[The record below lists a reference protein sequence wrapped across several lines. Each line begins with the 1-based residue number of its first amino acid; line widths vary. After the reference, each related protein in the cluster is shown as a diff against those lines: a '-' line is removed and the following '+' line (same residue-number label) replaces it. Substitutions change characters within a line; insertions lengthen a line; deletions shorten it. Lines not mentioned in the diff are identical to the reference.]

1 MPVSIFN
8 GRSSVSSG
16 NFSVGP
22 RIVSGPTAILIG
34 YIQASTPPSFIG
46 DCTATFT
53 NVLCTVPLY
62 VSSDGALGNTN
73 VYSLGQLP
81 HHSSYPTA
89 GSPFYT
95 NTGLTTTLANAGGRV
110 YGFNANSNGV
120 PNRQIRISTG
130 TPNDYDGWEKCQLSA
145 YGYYVISSTKVNV
158 GSTNQAFAP
167 TDDSTTPYVGQVL
180 YTSAASAPFPTPPT
194 TIAWALSANVTAT
207 HLITFGSSTT
217 VVSAVS

>member
-1 MPVSIFN
+1 MSRVTVSNGSFNISNGSVSI
-8 GRSSVSSG
+8 GG
-16 NFSVGP
+16 TP
-22 RIVSGPTAILIG
+22 GPTAILIG
-34 YIQASTPPSFIG
+34 YIQATAPAFIN

-62 VSSDGALGNTN
+62 VSSQGALGNTN

-81 HHSSYPTA
+81 QHVAFPDA

-95 NTGLTTTLANAGGRV
+95 NTSLTTTLSNAGGRV
-110 YGFNANSNGV
+110 YGFNTTFNAV

-130 TPNDYDGWEKCQLSA
+130 TPNDYNGWAKCSLVA
-145 YGYYVISSTKVNV
+145 YGYYVASSTKVNV
-158 GSTNQAFAP
+158 GSTNRAYAP
-167 TDDSTTPYVGQVL
+167 TDDSTTPYVGQTL
-180 YTSAASAPFPTPPT
+180 YDSITDQPFPTPPFT
-194 TIAWALSANVTAT
+194 MAWALNPNVTAT

>member
-1 MPVSIFN
+1 MPVTIFN
-8 GRSSVSSG
+8 GSSRVSSG
-16 NFSVGP
+16 NFSVGA
-22 RIVSGPTAILIG
+22 RSGPTAILIG
-34 YIQASTPPSFIG
+34 YIQATAPAFID

-53 NVLCTVPLY
+53 NVLCTVPIY
-62 VSSDGALGNTN
+62 VSPNGALGNTN

-81 HHSSYPTA
+81 HQNAYPDA

-110 YGFNANSNGV
+110 YGFNTNFNGV

-130 TPNDYDGWEKCQLSA
+130 SPNDYNGWSKCELVA
-145 YGYYVISSTKVNV
+145 YGYYVVSATKINV
-158 GSTNQAFAP
+158 GNTNRAYAP

-180 YTSAASAPFPTPPT
+180 YDTIGSGPFPAPPT
-194 TIAWALSANVTAT
+194 TIAWALSPNVTAT

>member
-1 MPVSIFN
+1 MSLVTISNGSFNIINGSVSI
-8 GRSSVSSG
+8 GG
-16 NFSVGP
+16 
-22 RIVSGPTAILIG
+22 ITGPTAILIG
-34 YIQASTPPSFIG
+34 YIQATAPAFIN

-62 VSSDGALGNTN
+62 VSSNGALGNTN

-81 HHSSYPTA
+81 ASEAYPTA

-110 YGFNANSNGV
+110 YGFNTTFNAV
-120 PNRQIRISTG
+120 PNRQIRISTES
-130 TPNDYDGWEKCQLSA
+130 PNDYNGWAKCSLVA
-145 YGYYVISSTKVNV
+145 YGYYVTSATKVNV
-158 GSTNQAFAP
+158 GNTNRAYAP
-167 TDDSTTPYVGQVL
+167 DDDSTTPYVGQTL
-180 YTSAASAPFPTPPT
+180 YDTAGSGPFPTPPT
-194 TIAWALSANVTAT
+194 TIAWALNPNVTAT

>member
-1 MPVSIFN
+1 MPVTIFN
-8 GRSSVSSG
+8 GRSQISSG

-22 RIVSGPTAILIG
+22 KISSAPTAILIG
-34 YIQASTPPSFIG
+34 YIQATTPAFIN
-46 DCTATFT
+46 DCTTTFT

-62 VSSDGALGNTN
+62 VSSNGDLGNTT

-81 HHSSYPTA
+81 THTAYPNA

-95 NTGLTTTLANAGGRV
+95 NTTLTTKLANAGGAV
-110 YGFNANSNGV
+110 YGFNTNLNGV
-120 PNRQIRISTG
+120 PNRKIRISTG
-130 TPNDYDGWEKCQLSA
+130 TPNDYDGWEKCTIVP
-145 YGYYVISSTKVNV
+145 YGYYVVSSTKVNV
-158 GSTNQAFAP
+158 GNTNQAYAP

-180 YTSAASAPFPTPPT
+180 YDTSTSGPFPTPPT
-194 TIAWALSANVTAT
+194 TIAWALNPNVTAT